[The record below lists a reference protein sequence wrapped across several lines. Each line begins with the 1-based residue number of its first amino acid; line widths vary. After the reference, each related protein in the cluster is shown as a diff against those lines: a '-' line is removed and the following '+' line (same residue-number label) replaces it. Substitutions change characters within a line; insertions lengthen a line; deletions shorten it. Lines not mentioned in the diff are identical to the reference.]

1 MSLLRYLLR
10 PLWLLIFFLLLPAQA
25 TQAEPTAGL
34 HVLATNADGLVL
46 ELLTPGYELM
56 PSPAGPE
63 YQRLVAPGYDWSQE
77 AVPGTPQVPV
87 RSVLVALP
95 PAGEISVRLV
105 ADETL
110 APRPGVRL
118 EPAPFAE
125 PIPDPQ
131 TGEVTGTRQVY
142 PRDRVAAAKP
152 YQPFT
157 VGAIGYLRDQRFVRL
172 TLRPFE
178 YRPNGSL
185 VLHRRLVVAVHWPK
199 VTEPTP
205 SRPDPYFEPILRRA
219 FINAEQMA
227 LWRTDAGTTVAASP
241 TSPPAAGAVAA
252 QRLRIHTTAEG
263 IYIVTYADVVATG
276 VNVSKIVPRTFRLE
290 SGGSTRPLTEHAL
303 FVFGEEDGRFDPGD
317 YLLFFGQ
324 GADSRYT
331 REQVYWLSWGG
342 APGLRM
348 SARSVAPTAGGT
360 PVLDYQHTDHFE
372 ENTTYLSSLP
382 PAGVAARWYWDRY
395 QVGGRNPIAR
405 LSYPVSLSRPLPGR
419 TARLRVAVRGF
430 TSYFEVNPDHS
441 LQFFINDVLVGTG
454 TWDGQALFDGRF
466 DFPTDLL
473 AEGENVFA
481 LFAPSDTGASTDV
494 GYLDFFTLTYP
505 RALVALSGR
514 LAFAAPGSGRYLF
527 TVDGFDTDGIEAFDV
542 GDPTRPVRLLDG
554 ETTDGHYRFSDEATP
569 TSRYWVQTVA
579 QRRRPDRI
587 APDYLSHYRSPA
599 NQADYLIVSHADFLA
614 AVAPLA
620 QHRQNQGYRVL
631 VVNVEDVYDEFGDGL
646 ATPEAIRAF
655 VDYAYHHW
663 QAPAPAFLL
672 LVGDGT
678 YDPLNFKQSGR
689 QNYIPALLELVDP
702 FLRETATDNRFV
714 TVAGDDILPDLFV
727 GRLPVNS
734 PAETTTLVNKIIQY
748 ETEPWPG
755 DWRLRN
761 LFVADNADTAGD
773 FAALSDEVADRLLP
787 GLYDEHKQK
796 IYLGVNYSSPVSA
809 RGNIL
814 QAFNAGVF
822 LSNYTGHGQVA
833 HWASE
838 FLFRSEDAAGLVNG
852 RRLPVHLSMTCL
864 DGRFHEIGSDALAE
878 ILVRNPAGGAV
889 AAWAAT
895 GLGVAH
901 GHDHLH
907 RGFYRALY
915 AEGEQ
920 RLGAL
925 TLLGKLALF
934 TGDSLGVFHDLID
947 TFTLLG
953 DPALRLELAPADLAL
968 VLEAGPTRP
977 LGAGETLALR
987 YRLRN
992 LGPMPAPDVVVRI
1005 DLPPL
1010 QNLTAVG
1017 DTGPLVIRAGRPIE
1031 VVVGNL
1037 PAEADVRLTISG
1049 VVPTT
1054 PIEPLF
1060 TVTAEARSGWRDA
1073 EPGNNTSLPLRVEI
1087 IAADDDEPNDT
1098 QALATPLTVPQRRPR
1113 RSYHVAGDQDWF
1125 VFAAQAGVRYRF
1137 FTERLGAGGDTLLVL
1152 VDTAGQELARSDD
1165 IGPGF
1170 PWSALSW
1177 TAPVDGRFYVVVTR
1191 PDGAQIPFYY
1201 DLVVE
1206 RIFDHFL
1213 PIWWHHSSATRPTPT
1228 PMPTATPTP
1237 TATATATP
1245 TATPT
1250 PTPTPTPTR
1259 TPTPTATPTTT
1270 PPPAG
1275 TCLPV
1280 PHTVLPLPGAPKALI
1295 AAENRV
1301 LAGLFDNDALVII
1314 DSITQDIL
1322 GAHNSGGD
1330 LPNGLAVGNGRY
1342 YVSHRQDGIVA
1353 VFDLATQAPVVR
1365 FAAGALPWG
1374 LALAPDGLYV
1384 ANFGDDTVT
1393 IHDPVTG
1400 MLRNTAYVSGKPSFV
1415 LPFNAGVWV
1424 TRQEGDTGLVV
1435 ITAGGAIINPINGI
1449 PAGARHLALDARTG
1463 LLYVGHPGSH
1473 RVYVVDTNL
1482 RRLHTVFPLPAAPYV
1497 LAVNTVN
1504 EQLYAVGAETDMLY
1518 VLDLRQGTLIGQV
1531 PVGHQTVAH
1540 GGQGLAYLNGFL
1552 YVANDADRTITVLE
1566 AGACRR

>member
-1 MSLLRYLLR
+1 MFLCRCSRLR
-10 PLWLLIFFLLLPAQA
+10 PLLFLIFLLLLPTPAAQA
-25 TQAEPTAGL
+25 GPAAGL
-34 HVLATNADGLVL
+34 HVLAANADGLVL
-46 ELLTPGYELM
+46 ELQTPGYELA
-56 PSPAGPE
+56 PSPAGPD
-63 YQRLVAPGYDWSQE
+63 YQRLVAPGPDWSQE
-77 AVPGTPQVPV
+77 AAPGEPSIPV

-95 PAGEISVRLV
+95 PAGEITVRLL
-105 ADETL
+105 ADETS
-110 APRPGVRL
+110 APRSGIRL
-118 EPAPFAE
+118 EPAPYAE
-125 PIPDPQ
+125 PILDPR
-131 TGEVTGTRQVY
+131 TGEMTGTRQVY
-142 PRDRVAAAKP
+142 RFDRAVAAKP

-157 VGAIGYLRDQRFVRL
+157 VGEIGYLRDQRFVRL

-178 YRPNGSL
+178 YRQDGSL
-185 VLHRRLVVAVHWPK
+185 VLHRRLVVALHWPK
-199 VTEPTP
+199 VAGSPP
-205 SRPDPYFEPILRRA
+205 SRPDPYFEPLLRRA

-227 LWRTDAGTTVAASP
+227 LWRTHANAAVAASP
-241 TSPPAAGAVAA
+241 TSPSAAHAVAA
-252 QRLRIHTTAEG
+252 QRLRIHTSAEG
-263 IYIVTYADVVATG
+263 IYVVTYADVVATG
-276 VNVSKIVPRTFRLE
+276 VNVSKIVPRTLRLE
-290 SGGSTRPLTEHAL
+290 SGGSTRPLVEHAL

-348 SARSVAPTAGGT
+348 GARSVAPTAGGT
-360 PVLDYQHTDHFE
+360 PVLDYPHTEHFE

-382 PAGVAARWYWDRY
+382 PAGVADRWYWDRY

-405 LSYPVSLSRPLPGR
+405 LSYPISLSHPLPGR

-441 LQFFINDVLVGTG
+441 LQFFLNDGLVGTG
-454 TWDGQALFDGRF
+454 RWDGQALFDGRF
-466 DFPTDLL
+466 EFSTDLL
-473 AEGENVFA
+473 REGENVFT
-481 LFAPSDTGASTDV
+481 LFAPHDTGASTDV
-494 GYLDFFTLTYP
+494 GYLDFFALTYP
-505 RALVALSGR
+505 RALVALNGR
-514 LAFAAPGSGRYLF
+514 LAFAAPDSGRYLF
-527 TVDGFDTDGIEAFDV
+527 TVEGLETDSIEAFDV

-554 ETTDGHYRFSDEATP
+554 ETTDGRYRFSDEATD
-569 TSRYWVQTVA
+569 TSRYWVQTA
-579 QRRRPDRI
+579 TQRRRPDRI
-587 APDYLSHYRSPA
+587 APDYISHYRSPA

-620 QHRQNQGYRVL
+620 QHRQSQGYRVL
-631 VVNVEDVYDEFGDGL
+631 VVDVEDVYDEFGDGL

-678 YDPLNFKQSGR
+678 YDPLNFRQSGR
-689 QNYIPALLELVDP
+689 RNYIPALLELVDP
-702 FLRETATDNRFV
+702 FLRETATDNRLV
-714 TVAGDDILPDLFV
+714 TVSGDDILPDLFV

-748 ETEPWPG
+748 ETAPWPG
-755 DWRLRN
+755 DWKLRN

-773 FAALSDEVADRLLP
+773 FAALSDQVADVFLP
-787 GLYDEHKQK
+787 GPYDEHKQK

-809 RGNIL
+809 RSNIL
-814 QAFNAGVF
+814 QAFNAGLF

-838 FLFRSEDAAGLVNG
+838 FLFRGEDAAGLVNG

-864 DGRFHEIGSDALAE
+864 DGRFHEIGSDAMAE
-878 ILVRNPAGGAV
+878 ILVRNPSGGAV

-915 AEGEQ
+915 TEGEQ

-925 TLLGKLALF
+925 TFLGKLTLF

-947 TFTLLG
+947 TFILIG

-968 VLEAGPTRP
+968 VVEEGPTRP
-977 LGAGETLALR
+977 LGAGETLVLR

-1005 DLPPL
+1005 HLPPL
-1010 QNLTAVG
+1010 DDLTAIA
-1017 DTGPLVIRAGRPIE
+1017 DTGPLVIRPGQPAE
-1031 VVVGNL
+1031 LVVGTL
-1037 PAEADVRLTISG
+1037 PAETEVHLTISG
-1049 VVPTT
+1049 VVPTAPT
-1054 PIEPLF
+1054 ETRF
-1060 TVTAEARSGWRDA
+1060 TVTAEARSSWHDA
-1073 EPGNNTSLPLRVEI
+1073 ETGNNTSPPVRVEI
-1087 IAADDDEPNDT
+1087 VPADDDEPNNE
-1098 QALATPLTVPQRRPR
+1098 QATATPLTVPGRREH
-1113 RSYHVAGDQDWF
+1113 RSYHRAGDQDWF
-1125 VFAAQAGVRYRF
+1125 VFVAQAGVRYRF
-1137 FTERLGAGGDTLLVL
+1137 RTERLSAGGDTLLVL
-1152 VDTAGQELARSDD
+1152 FDAAGRELARNDD
-1165 IGPGF
+1165 IGPGVK
-1170 PWSALSW
+1170 WSALSW
-1177 TAPVDGRFYVVVTR
+1177 TAPMDGPFYVLVTR
-1191 PDGAQIPFYY
+1191 PDVAQVPFFY
-1201 DLVVE
+1201 DLVAE
-1206 RIFDHFL
+1206 RVFDHFL
-1213 PIWWHHSSATRPTPT
+1213 PTWWRGWSAMRPTP
-1228 PMPTATPTP
+1228 TPTP
-1237 TATATATP
+1237 TATLTPTATPTVTPTP

-1250 PTPTPTPTR
+1250 PTRTPPPTP
-1259 TPTPTATPTTT
+1259 TPTTT

-1275 TCLPV
+1275 ACLPV
-1280 PHTVLPLPGAPKALI
+1280 PYTVLPLPGAPKALI

-1301 LAGLFDNDALVII
+1301 LAGLFDSDALAII
-1314 DSITQDIL
+1314 DSTTQDIL
-1322 GAHNSGGD
+1322 GAHSSGGD

-1365 FAAGALPWG
+1365 FPAGALPWG

-1400 MLRNTAYVSGKPSFV
+1400 VLRNTAYVSGKPSFI

-1435 ITAGGAIINPINGI
+1435 ITAGGAIINPVSGI

-1463 LLYVGHPGSH
+1463 LLYVGHPGAH

-1482 RRLHTVFPLPAAPYV
+1482 RRLSAVFPLPAAPYA

-1504 EQLYAVGAETDMLY
+1504 EQLYAVDAETDMLY
-1518 VLDLRQGTLIGQV
+1518 VIDLRRGILIGQV

-1552 YVANDADRTITVLE
+1552 YVANDADRTVTVLE